1 MTAIDDATVCVAR
14 YPGGGRL
21 RARYRLTDLTRPHWD
36 NVSGGGT
43 TQTNRYYI
51 HGYVDC
57 DEMLSGALN
66 HSCQHGP
73 PSHRLKVCVVAVDN
87 DRAAMDHL
95 MAIAGPKLQRRPSAA
110 RVR

>member
-1 MTAIDDATVCVAR
+1 MTTIDDATVCVAR

-36 NVSGGGT
+36 KMSGGMM
-43 TQTNRYYI
+43 TQTNRHYI

-57 DEMLSGALN
+57 DEMLSGDLN

-73 PSHRLKVCVVAVDN
+73 PPHRLKVCVLAVDN
-87 DRAAMDHL
+87 DPAVMEHL
-95 MAIAGPKLQRRPSAA
+95 MAIAGPRPQRRPTAA
-110 RVR
+110 GTR